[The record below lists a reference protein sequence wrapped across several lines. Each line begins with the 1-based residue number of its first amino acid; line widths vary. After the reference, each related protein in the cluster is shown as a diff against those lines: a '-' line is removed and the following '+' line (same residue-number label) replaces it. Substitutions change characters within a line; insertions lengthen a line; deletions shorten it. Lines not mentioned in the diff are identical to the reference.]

1 MTADLVWGAR
11 AIADFLRD
19 ECGIAGASPKMV
31 YHWAE
36 RSVIPIATLN
46 RKLVISRTAI
56 FAYFNDAIAAA
67 ITRCGTAMRDAA
79 ECAGVAPLESGS
91 PDAISP
97 PSPAQ
102 SSIQPESRARGPRH
116 RIR

>member
-1 MTADLVWGAR
+1 MTADFVWGAQ
-11 AIADFLRD
+11 AIADFLRN
-19 ECGIAGASPKMV
+19 ECGVAAATPKMV

-56 FAYFNDAIAAA
+56 FAYFNDAITAA
-67 ITRCGTAMRDAA
+67 ITRCRTASSDC
-79 ECAGVAPLESGS
+79 EGVVPLESGS
-91 PDAISP
+91 LDDR
-97 PSPAQ
+97 
-102 SSIQPESRARGPRH
+102 SSIQSVSHARGPRH